1 MNERAITLKKLGFIG
16 IGVMGQALMK
26 AASKTLLP
34 ENIIIYDHTLSK
46 CQTAAKEIGCEIAA
60 SPEEIVEK
68 STRILLCVQPE
79 RVEPLL
85 KQLLPVF
92 QRHAKEGKQKVL
104 SCIAAGCDLCL
115 YDELFSRVGLTVPVI
130 RIMPNIPLRVGKGVL
145 IFARNEAATDEDV
158 QEMMDVFRAGGL
170 CEYTDEKTL
179 LAATP
184 LFGCSPAY
192 VYMFIEALADGGSE
206 IGLKRDMAIRLAAM
220 ATLGSAAMVLES
232 GLHVAQLRDEPATPG
247 GMTITS
253 TNEMERMGFRGALI
267 QGVLAAYR
275 RSLDMT

>member
-1 MNERAITLKKLGFIG
+1 M
-16 IGVMGQALMK
+16 
-26 AASKTLLP
+26 
-34 ENIIIYDHTLSK
+34 
-46 CQTAAKEIGCEIAA
+46 
-60 SPEEIVEK
+60 
-68 STRILLCVQPE
+68 
-79 RVEPLL
+79 
-85 KQLLPVF
+85 
-92 QRHAKEGKQKVL
+92 
-104 SCIAAGCDLCL
+104 
-115 YDELFSRVGLTVPVI
+115 
-130 RIMPNIPLRVGKGVL
+130 
-145 IFARNEAATDEDV
+145 
-158 QEMMDVFRAGGL
+158 

-206 IGLKRDMAIRLAAM
+206 IGLKRGMAIRLAAM

-232 GLHVAQLRDEPATPG
+232 GLHVAQLRDELATPG